1 MKLIRVLSGVVLVA
15 IIGLSLIMATGFLM
29 GTHTKYCSW
38 EHVFLPTESCGVR
51 DQRAGQVLIE
61 HHDID
66 NMYNDNNYLE
76 IREGSQ
82 SYTFKIPGPA
92 LTLEGSIEL
101 IPGEHAAILINGLRR
116 ELDTVF

>member
-1 MKLIRVLSGVVLVA
+1 MKLIRILSGVVLTA
-15 IIGLSLIMATGFLM
+15 IIGLSLIIAGGFLM
-29 GTHTKYCSW
+29 GTHTKYCPW
-38 EHVFLPTESCGVR
+38 GHVFLNTESCAVR

-82 SYTFKIPGPA
+82 SYTFKIPGS
-92 LTLEGSIEL
+92 TLKLEASIEL
-101 IPGEHAAILINGLRR
+101 IAGERGAILINGHRQ
-116 ELDTVF
+116 ELIPLV